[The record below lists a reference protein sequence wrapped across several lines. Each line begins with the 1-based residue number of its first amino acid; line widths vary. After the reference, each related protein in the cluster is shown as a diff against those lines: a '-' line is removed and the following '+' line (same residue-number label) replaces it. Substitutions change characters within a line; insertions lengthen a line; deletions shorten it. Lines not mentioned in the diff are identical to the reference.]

1 MHIKKL
7 YTNFSFHKAILGAST
22 FSSII
27 TIPIGSADA
36 LIAWFLKPYMDVVM
50 IEKNISQT
58 WYIPFLIIIFSLIQ
72 SFLSYLATYL
82 NTWVGRKISNDV
94 KADLFNKLMFF
105 DCSYFDKTSSG
116 NILLRFNSDVDTAC
130 NGLLNNLKLF
140 TTRFFSSIS
149 LIVAHRLSTIKN
161 ADKIII
167 INNGEIVEMGTHH
180 ELILKENGIY
190 SALYKIN

>member
-1 MHIKKL
+1 MLYKIRNYCILKNYTQIFPFIKPYWVRVL
-7 YTNFSFHKAILGAST
+7 LAV
-22 FSSII
+22 II

-36 LIAWFLKPYMDVVM
+36 LIAWSLKPYMDVVM

-72 SFLSYLATYL
+72 SSLSYLATYL
-82 NTWVGRKISNDV
+82 NTWVGGKISNDV

-105 DCSYFDKTSSG
+105 DFSYFDKTSSG

-140 TTRFFSSIS
+140 TTRFFHQS
-149 LIVAHRLSTIKN
+149 H
-161 ADKIII
+161 
-167 INNGEIVEMGTHH
+167 
-180 ELILKENGIY
+180 
-190 SALYKIN
+190 